1 MIKMTLYLRFSF
13 LLLLLAAVRLNG
25 QEKKWTLQE
34 CVDYAIS
41 NNIQLKRQKLQTDLA
56 RTDLDKSKMDILP
69 SLNLGSNAQVSFR
82 GRSIDPETNLITF
95 EPTLSNS
102 YSLNSTIDIFR
113 GLATLNTIA
122 ANKFLLKAGFEQ
134 EKIARN
140 NLIIDLMG
148 QYYQLLYARGLE
160 RAAMLQLELSEK
172 QLFRITKMVETGRE
186 ALSKQYEI
194 ESKVSSDRLAFTIA
208 QNNSIKALTS
218 LRQLLQLE
226 PDTPFDVYTPD
237 PESIIISDRLISTDT
252 VFKLAS
258 ENLPR
263 LRAIEYELKASE
275 KSLAAT
281 RGMLFPSLS
290 AGGGVTTGYYRVLG
304 DVIPEPMPFSSQI
317 KENNNQSLYLS
328 LNIPIFNNYST
339 SRNIKAAKI
348 RKSDN
353 ELRLEL
359 EKNVLYSEI
368 ENASS
373 DFNRGRDEYRAA
385 AANLEFNRKSFAAV
399 EKKFESGLIDVTDYS
414 ASANGLFIAEA
425 EVLRTRFLFLIREL
439 TLRFY
444 TTGEYENLFGK

>member
-1 MIKMTLYLRFSF
+1 M
-13 LLLLLAAVRLNG
+13 
-25 QEKKWTLQE
+25 
-34 CVDYAIS
+34 
-41 NNIQLKRQKLQTDLA
+41 
-56 RTDLDKSKMDILP
+56 
-69 SLNLGSNAQVSFR
+69 
-82 GRSIDPETNLITF
+82 
-95 EPTLSNS
+95 
-102 YSLNSTIDIFR
+102 
-113 GLATLNTIA
+113 A
-122 ANKFLLKAGFEQ
+122 ANKFMLKAGIEQ

-208 QNNSIKALTS
+208 QNNSIKALTT
-218 LRQLLQLE
+218 LRQILQLE
-226 PDTPFDVYTPD
+226 PDAAFDVYTPD
-237 PESIIISDRLISTDT
+237 PESIIVSDQSISSDT

-263 LRAIEYELKASE
+263 LRAIEYELKATE
-275 KSLAAT
+275 RSLAAS
-281 RGMLFPSLS
+281 RGLHFPSLS
-290 AGGGVTTGYYRVLG
+290 AGGAIYTGYYRVLG
-304 DVIPEPMPFSSQI
+304 EGSPEQLSFSSQF
-317 KENNNQSLYLS
+317 KNNNSQALFLS

-339 SRNIKAAKI
+339 TRNVKAAKI
-348 RKSDN
+348 RKTDN

-359 EKNVLYSEI
+359 EKNILYSEI

-385 AANLEFNRKSFAAV
+385 AANLDFNRKSFAAV

-414 ASANGLFIAEA
+414 ASANALFIAET